1 MNQSYNQVF
10 VTNSATI
17 ATSGTTVDL
26 AVGQIGIFDGR
37 TYAATTTPT
46 YFKNQS
52 LVFGWGTPD
61 LSYIAGGAGTQ
72 GILLSGIFNET
83 EKSKEVKARLI
94 TGFRGHKAQRGQTQ
108 IITVGNS
115 GDLSDTD
122 NLFIKPE
129 ETKVLY
135 VKLSGTPID
144 RLYSTQGLIRQ
155 YRVTGPCADD
165 CTDTCGNVADNRFV
179 AQQLANQINQDPK
192 VAGLVK
198 ASVITQYVGTAPTDT
213 PTTCFNFTLTICDN
227 GDGVALGTVQAQ
239 YPGSTITRVARAGSN
254 STYQVTLTT
263 NSLPSAFTNAGLTI
277 ISDCP
282 TCPSGYTLVTAGYVY
297 EVKRAD
303 AGSAGNL
310 TTIKTDYAISGAQIG
325 NRVNYDN
332 GVSTY
337 VLVSSNAAL
346 TAVGTDQFAALGQ
359 TRNSCVITTPTTT
372 AWIVAPN
379 TFSYAQTYTITLAD
393 SICGTNRLADLQAAY
408 PLLVITVVNAGGSCV
423 HTYSTTIQSQC
434 VAAACAPDARVFI
447 APQAF
452 EGIDWKAG
460 TSTPALPN
468 GTTVLVGIQLESAWV
483 DRITNTCTYGYYPYN
498 ADGVHIQA
506 SNFDPN
512 YNGPSELCE
521 SNWVVKDIREYKY
534 PQGFGAYV
542 REFEEKSLG
551 YYLKDYS
558 YNALL
563 REIEGF
569 EFQSQP
575 RNYYDEYVLSFKFE
589 YLVGGFSQEY
599 KDSYKLHFFFPEGQ
613 GKTFEAAINSY
624 ITSANIGLDPVV
636 L

>member
-1 MNQSYNQVF
+1 MNQSFNQVF
-10 VTNSATI
+10 VTNSSALLP
-17 ATSGTTVDL
+17 SGTTVDL

-37 TYAATTTPT
+37 TYAATVTPT
-46 YFKNQS
+46 YFKNKS

-108 IITVGNS
+108 IVTVGNS
-115 GDLSDTD
+115 GDITDTD
-122 NLFIKPE
+122 NLFIKSE

-155 YRVTGPCADD
+155 YRVTGPCAND
-165 CTDTCGNVADNRFV
+165 CTDTCGNIADNRFV
-179 AQQLANQINQDPK
+179 AEQLANQINQDPK
-192 VAGLVK
+192 VAGLIK
-198 ASVITQYVGTAPTDT
+198 ASVITQYIGTAPTDT
-213 PTTCFNFTLTICDN
+213 PTTCYNFALTVCDN
-227 GDGVALGTVQAQ
+227 GDGTSLGLVQAQ
-239 YPGSTITRVARAGSN
+239 YPGSTITRIARSGSN
-254 STYQVTLTT
+254 STYGVTLPT
-263 NSLPSAFTNAGLTI
+263 NSLPSAYSNAGLTI

-282 TCPSGYTLVTAGYVY
+282 TCPSGYTLVASAFAY

-303 AGSAGNL
+303 AGTSGAL
-310 TTIKTDYAISGAQIG
+310 TTLKTDYGIVSPELGS
-325 NRVNYDN
+325 RVNYDN

-337 VLVSSNAAL
+337 VITSATVISAP
-346 TAVGTDQFAALGQ
+346 VGVDQLAALGV
-359 TRNSCVITTPTTT
+359 TRNSCVITSPSTI
-372 AWIVAPN
+372 AWVALPN
-379 TFSYAQTYTITLAD
+379 TFSYGQVYNITLAD

-408 PLLVITVVNAGGSCV
+408 PNLTISVVNAGGSCV
-423 HTYSTTIQSQC
+423 HTYTTTLQSQC
-434 VAAACAPDARVFI
+434 VAAACSADARVFV

-452 EGIDWKAG
+452 EGVSWTAIAVD
-460 TSTPALPN
+460 PAIPN
-468 GTTVLVGIQLESAWV
+468 GTTVLVGVKLESAWV

-498 ADGVHIQA
+498 ADGVHIQV

-521 SNWVVKDIREYKY
+521 SNWVVKTIREYKY

-542 REFEEKSLG
+542 REQEEKSLG

-575 RNYYDEYVLSFKFE
+575 RSYYDEYVLSFKFE
-589 YLVGGFSQEY
+589 YLVGGFSVEY
-599 KDSYKLHFFFPEGQ
+599 KDSYKLHFFFPEGT
-613 GKTFEAAINSY
+613 GAAFEAAINSY